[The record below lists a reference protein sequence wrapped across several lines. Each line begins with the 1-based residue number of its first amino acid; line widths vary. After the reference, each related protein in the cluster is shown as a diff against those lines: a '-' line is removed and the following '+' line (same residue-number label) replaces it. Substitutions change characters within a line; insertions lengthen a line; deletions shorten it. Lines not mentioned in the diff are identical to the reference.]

1 MRAWSKTDYYQI
13 FQDNTRTEIPSSF
26 VCDWF
31 RSERMPPSIGSGM
44 CIYWYPKRNQIQPFG
59 TKFNPPVDR
68 REKRNIFFLFF
79 FPRIS
84 TGPIKGPGDFPIFP
98 IISHYFLLFPIIS
111 RAISHYFFSAIGI
124 RHRLG
129 YQQIP
134 IPETKEGNI
143 RSLRNQSQTKEDGI
157 SVRAVVLILF
167 NERN

>member
-1 MRAWSKTDYYQI
+1 MALFHFCADEHVFPTLSPYFLLFPIISHDYFPHY
-13 FQDNTRTEIPSSF
+13 FPHYF
-26 VCDWF
+26 PVF
-31 RSERMPPSIGSGM
+31 PSISHS
-44 CIYWYPKRNQIQPFG
+44 I
-59 TKFNPPVDR
+59 DR
-68 REKRNIFFLFF
+68 REKRNIYIFLFF

-84 TGPIKGPGDFPIFP
+84 TGPIKGPGIFRYFPIFP

>member
-1 MRAWSKTDYYQI
+1 MWPFFTYFCADEHVFPTLSPYFLLFPIISHDYFPHY
-13 FQDNTRTEIPSSF
+13 FPHYF
-26 VCDWF
+26 PVF
-31 RSERMPPSIGSGM
+31 PSISHS
-44 CIYWYPKRNQIQPFG
+44 IS
-59 TKFNPPVDR
+59 
-68 REKRNIFFLFF
+68 LF
-79 FPRIS
+79 PN
-84 TGPIKGPGDFPIFP
+84 
-98 IISHYFLLFPIIS
+98 ISHYFLLFPIIS

>member
-1 MRAWSKTDYYQI
+1 MIISHIISHIISQYFPVFPT
-13 FQDNTRTEIPSSF
+13 
-26 VCDWF
+26 VF
-31 RSERMPPSIGSGM
+31 R
-44 CIYWYPKRNQIQPFG
+44 Y
-59 TKFNPPVDR
+59 
-68 REKRNIFFLFF
+68 
-79 FPRIS
+79 
-84 TGPIKGPGDFPIFP
+84 FPIFP
-98 IISHYFLLFPIIS
+98 NISHYFLLFPIIS